1 MVSKRRQR
9 YRPPLADA
17 DYLNQLAQRL
27 AHARSLAAEGGAA
40 ASRADGDQRQTP
52 AVEQWLSG
60 SGRVMCPVALHS
72 ITSSAMASR
81 FGGILMPRVL
91 TVLRLITSSNLVGKR
106 TGRSIGFSPLR
117 IRPV

>member
-40 ASRADGDQRQTP
+40 AGRADGDQRQTP

-60 SGRVMCPVALHS
+60 SGRVMRPVALHS
-72 ITSSAMASR
+72 ITSSARPSR
-81 FGGILMPRVL
+81 ESGTVRPRAVADFKLMN
-91 TVLRLITSSNLVGKR
+91 SSTFV
-106 TGRSIGFSPLR
+106 T
-117 IRPV
+117 